1 MPFQNTG
8 TLLENLTLVAATRL
22 LFSTTEGPLDVASA
36 FSMPPL
42 TVWRRA
48 ERYADASP
56 LFTIQQLD
64 AVARTAPDAA
74 PDTYRALLHQCL
86 AYDRLR
92 GPNGAL
98 LIGLLAAHHGRPL
111 RAWVEDTDAASAHY
125 GPTQSHLE
133 ALGTYVST
141 ISRPAHGSP
150 FRALVA
156 TDTPFPECLRELRAQ
171 LTTWMRDRPAAARL
185 GYLDPNV
192 YAPHAAS
199 GPRTSSASHRRWL
212 QALRKEAPDWAV
224 SVHFSSNR
232 DVRTHLQHLAHLHA
246 DAQHAGYTVSR
257 TYRHQAHTTTVSV
270 HSADADEALRYAD
283 ALDAAVQADW
293 AQWER
298 LLDAMPGATPP
309 TKPLRTYTSREVGAS
324 GAT

>member
-22 LFSTTEGPLDVASA
+22 LLSTTEGLLDVASA

-64 AVARTAPDAA
+64 AVARAAPDAS
-74 PDTYRALLHQCL
+74 PHTYRALLHQCL
-86 AYDRLR
+86 TYDRLR

-98 LIGLLAAHHGRPL
+98 LVGLLAAQHGRPL
-111 RAWVEDTDAASAHY
+111 RAWVEDTEAASAHY

-141 ISRPAHGSP
+141 IGQPTDGSP

-156 TDTPFPECLRELRAQ
+156 TDTPYPDCLRELRTQ
-171 LTTWMRDRPAAARL
+171 LSTWMRERPAAARL

-192 YAPHAAS
+192 YAPHATS

-212 QALRKEAPDWAV
+212 QALRKGDPDWAV

-232 DVRTHLQHLAHLHA
+232 DVRSHLKHLTHLHD
-246 DAQHAGYTVSR
+246 DARQAGYTVSR

-270 HSADADEALRYAD
+270 YNSYADKALRYAN
-283 ALDAAVQADW
+283 ALDETVQADW
-293 AQWER
+293 TQWEM
-298 LLDAMPGATPP
+298 LLDATTETAPP
-309 TKPLRTYTSREVGAS
+309 TKPLRTYTSRDVEQCGA
-324 GAT
+324 A